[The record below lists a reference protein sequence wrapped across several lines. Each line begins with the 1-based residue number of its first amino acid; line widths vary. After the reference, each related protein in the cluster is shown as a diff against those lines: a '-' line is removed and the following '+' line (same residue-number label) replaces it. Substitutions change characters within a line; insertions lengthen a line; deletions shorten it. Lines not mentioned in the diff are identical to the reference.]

1 MLQFSRWKTIL
12 VWLAVFISV
21 VVALPNLF
29 SERQLARFPSW
40 LPHHKAVLGLDLQG
54 GSRISLK
61 IERDE
66 IVAARLQATINDV
79 ARRLR
84 DAKIATSDLSGT
96 VQTITLHL
104 ADAGQMQAATDAL
117 KPLTDSIG
125 TSSTGGAIREAAVT
139 SGNDGLITVALTN
152 DGINFRVSAA
162 VDQSIDVV
170 ENRVKQVGRRE
181 PLIEKQGIDR
191 LIVEVPGLTDP
202 QRLKTLLNQPAKLTF
217 NMLDTSM
224 PVQTAIDTQPPANS
238 EVLYSQDDPP
248 ESYLVVKRPVASDQ
262 SIVGAEA
269 ILDPATKQNV
279 VTFQLDDKATQ
290 AFAQAT
296 AKNVG
301 KPYVAVLD
309 DQVISAPLIKQPITD
324 GKGMLAGNFS
334 PEGAAD
340 LLILLR
346 SGSLP
351 ATLTVVEER
360 TIEPGLGADSVKAS
374 VIAGIVGALAV
385 VGFMVFFYGSL
396 GGFATAAL
404 VFNIILIMAV
414 LSFFQATLT
423 LPGIA
428 GIIFTM
434 GLAVDSNVLIYERI
448 REKLKAGTPFVQAC
462 ESGFARAYTTI
473 IDANVTTLIAAAILF
488 SMGSGPVRGF
498 AVTLGIGI
506 IASLFT
512 AFTLTR
518 WLIATWIKRR
528 RPKHLPKGV
537 RTAMFDGAHIR
548 FMGIRRYTFT
558 VSAVLSLIAM
568 VGFFSVG
575 MHLGVDFTGGSLIE
589 VRAKQGKVDIPDIKT
604 RLSQL
609 NIGDVQARPINNA
622 TGALIRLQSQDGGE
636 NAEQSAV
643 TLVRGELQDA
653 YEFRRV
659 EVVGPAISGQLTR
672 AGTFGV
678 LASLAAIFI
687 YIWVRFAWQYALG
700 AIIATL
706 HDIILTFGLFVVT
719 GIEFN
724 LTSIA
729 AVLTIIGYSLNDTV
743 VVYDRTRENLRHYKQ
758 MPLPIL
764 IDASINQTLSRTVLT
779 AATTLLALLALS
791 IFGGE
796 VIRSFTFVMFFGVAV
811 GTFSSIY
818 IAAPVLIA
826 FKLRPKGVSP
836 DPAPDLPPA
845 GKAVA

>member
-1 MLQFSRWKTIL
+1 MLQFSRLKTIL
-12 VWLAVFISV
+12 VWLAIVVSV

-29 SERQLARFPSW
+29 SERQLAGFPSW

-84 DAKIATSDLSGT
+84 DAKVATMDLTGT
-96 VQTITLHL
+96 VQTITMHINDV
-104 ADAGQMQAATDAL
+104 AQMQAATDAL
-117 KPLTDSIG
+117 KPLNDSVG
-125 TSSTGGAIREAAVT
+125 TTATGSAIREATVT
-139 SGNDGLITVALTN
+139 PGDAGLITIGLTN
-152 DGINFRVSAA
+152 EGIAYRVSQAL
-162 VDQSIDVV
+162 DQSIDVV
-170 ENRVKQVGRRE
+170 RSRVKQVNHRT
-181 PLIEKQGIDR
+181 PLIERQGSDR
-191 LIVEVPGLTDP
+191 IIVEVPGLTDP

-217 NMLDTSM
+217 NMLDASM
-224 PVQTAIDTQPPANS
+224 PVQTAIDTQAPPNS

-248 ESYLVVKRPVASDQ
+248 ETYLVFRRPVASDE
-262 SIVGAEA
+262 SIIDAQPM
-269 ILDPATKQNV
+269 LDTASNQNV
-279 VTFQLDDKATQ
+279 VTFQLDDKAAK
-290 AFAQAT
+290 AFADAT

-324 GKGMLAGNFS
+324 GKGVLAGNFS
-334 PEGAAD
+334 VEGAAD
-340 LLILLR
+340 LVVLLR

-360 TIEPGLGADSVKAS
+360 TIEPGLGADSVRAS

-385 VGFMVFFYGSL
+385 VAFMVFFYGYL

-414 LSFFQATLT
+414 LSLFQATLT

-448 REKLKAGTPFVQAC
+448 REKLKAGTPFIQAC
-462 ESGFARAYTTI
+462 ESGFARAFTTI

-488 SMGSGPVRGF
+488 YMGSGPVRGF

-506 IASLFT
+506 LASLFT

-537 RTAMFDGAHIR
+537 RTGIFDGANIR

-558 VSAVLSLIAM
+558 ASAVLSLIAM
-568 VGFFSVG
+568 IGFFSFG

-589 VRAKQGKVDIPDIKT
+589 VRAKQGKVDISDITT
-604 RLSQL
+604 RLDQL
-609 NIGDVQARPINNA
+609 NIGDVTAQPISNS

-643 TLVRGELQDA
+643 TLVRGELQDK

-678 LASLAAIFI
+678 LASLAAIFV
-687 YIWVRFAWQYALG
+687 YIWLRFAWQYALG

-826 FKLRPKGVSP
+826 FKLRPKGASRQP
-836 DPAPDLPPA
+836 DDASPA
-845 GKAVA
+845 GKAVV